1 MADQFDLKSV
11 EFNLPLAAG
20 TIPLMYI
27 PKSSGGI
34 TLVNVYLNPFSNGT
48 VASFKLVKMDNTGTP
63 QISGTLG
70 TITTAQGTLVA
81 YAPVAL
87 TINTAYV
94 GPGTAAGCWL
104 GAAYPTG
111 LIAQAQLEVN
121 YLVGK

>member
-1 MADQFDLKSV
+1 MSESMNLSCA

-27 PKSSGGI
+27 PPQAGGVQ
-34 TLVNVYLNPFSNGT
+34 LLSVYLNPFIAGT
-48 VASFKLVKMDNTGTP
+48 VASFTLVKMTKAGTP
-63 QISGTLG
+63 LISGTIG

-87 TINTAYV
+87 TL
-94 GPGTAAGCWL
+94 GTTFVDPSTTGVWI

-111 LIAQAQLEVN
+111 LIAQAQLEISYVM
-121 YLVGK
+121 GR